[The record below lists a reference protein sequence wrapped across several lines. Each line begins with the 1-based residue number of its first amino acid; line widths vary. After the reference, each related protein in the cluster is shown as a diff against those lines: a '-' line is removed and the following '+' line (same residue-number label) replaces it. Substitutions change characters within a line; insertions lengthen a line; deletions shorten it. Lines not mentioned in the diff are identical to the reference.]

1 VSRCAEAGQTRALQK
16 ENCVSDDG
24 REWWEGQVVAH
35 VSDDKTLI
43 RVGKYYRDS
52 TFRHDGEVA
61 FQTELIPID
70 CRALGSRLLVS
81 WYNPS
86 NPGSPYAS
94 RAVMRF
100 PENSN

>member
-1 VSRCAEAGQTRALQK
+1 MSRCAEAGQTRALQK

-24 REWWEGQVVAH
+24 WEWWEGQVVAH

-43 RVGKYYRDS
+43 RVGKYRDS
-52 TFRHDGEVA
+52 TSRLDIEVA

>member
-1 VSRCAEAGQTRALQK
+1 MSRCAEAGQRGPYK
-16 ENCVSDDG
+16 KKNCVNDDG
-24 REWWEGQVVAH
+24 WEWWEGQVVAH

-43 RVGKYYRDS
+43 RVGTYYRDS
-52 TFRHDGEVA
+52 TFRLDREVA

-70 CRALGSRLLVS
+70 CRALGYRLLVS
-81 WYNPS
+81 WCNPS
-86 NPGSPYAS
+86 NLGSPYAS